1 MISLILFGVFVIV
14 LIAIVISVAGSDRYS
29 KMTEEEFEAEAE
41 RSSLLGA
48 AMLATQKLIQPSRT
62 QAMIEQK
69 KRVEKDATAIGGE
82 PPEDKTPGTR

>member
-1 MISLILFGVFVIV
+1 MVSLLLFVVFVVV
-14 LIAIVISVAGSDRYS
+14 LIAIVIGVAGSDRYS

-48 AMLATQKLIQPSRT
+48 AMLATQKLIQPSRA

-69 KRVEKDATAIGGE
+69 KRVEKDATAAGGE
-82 PPEDKTPGTR
+82 PPKEKSPTTP